1 MKLSRDKLKSSF
13 LQKVAEMSG
22 EDIASCYQCGK
33 CSAGCPLEAAMGILP
48 HRALRLLQLGCE
60 EEALNFDAVWL
71 CASCHTCESRCPR
84 GCDLSRVMEALRMI
98 RLRGGQSPV
107 HPQEVDEEILQR
119 APQQA
124 IVSCYRKNIS

>member
-1 MKLSRDKLKSSF
+1 MKLSRDKLKSPM
-13 LQKVAEMSG
+13 LDKVAEISG
-22 EDIASCYQCGK
+22 EDIATCYQCGK
-33 CSAGCPLEAAMGILP
+33 CSAGCPLESAMGILP

-84 GCDLSRVMEALRMI
+84 GCDLSRVMEALRVI
-98 RLRGGQSPV
+98 RLRKGYSPM
-107 HPQEVDEEILQR
+107 HPQEVAEETLAR

-124 IVSCYRKNIS
+124 IVSSYRKNIS